1 MSQEAIDT
9 EVTAYLAENTLRKQL
24 VADECRKFR
33 ANSSSGYQ
41 RLVARTMAGRTP
53 RAHAFTIVPRRSLAW
68 CRTPKVA
75 TTTWARIILQLFGVK
90 KFGHYHSQM
99 KRTEDRFVSYWN
111 KKRHVSSLANRQKK
125 YKGLILSR
133 HPIDR
138 LFSAFRD
145 KILRKSII
153 VKNLNKGSKKP
164 TFQQFLTHIA
174 MNGPATYNR
183 HWKPNWLICNPCRF
197 HYDYI
202 VKMESFSRDS
212 GAVLRQI
219 GASELADIN
228 HLNGRG
234 KSDRPPLDYERLLK
248 NIPAH
253 VLAKILEIFHLD
265 FVLFGYDKSPLVK
278 IAEQKKKDLENKDNG
293 SLPISPTNE

>member
-1 MSQEAIDT
+1 MSTTQAKEVQRLDTQPTPNRQTVLGFQGQNSQEK
-9 EVTAYLAENTLRKQL
+9 VTFNHKWFHLPCPY
-24 VADECRKFR
+24 F
-33 ANSSSGYQ
+33 
-41 RLVARTMAGRTP
+41 
-53 RAHAFTIVPRRSLAW
+53 
-68 CRTPKVA
+68 
-75 TTTWARIILQLFGVK
+75 
-90 KFGHYHSQM
+90 
-99 KRTEDRFVSYWN
+99 
-111 KKRHVSSLANRQKK
+111 
-125 YKGLILSR
+125 
-133 HPIDR
+133 
-138 LFSAFRD
+138 
-145 KILRKSII
+145 SII

-212 GAVLRQI
+212 GVVLRQVFSANTTSHMSYEWFQIQI

-248 NIPAH
+248 HVPAH
-253 VLAKILEIFHLD
+253 ILAKILEIFHLD
-265 FVLFGYDKSPLVK
+265 FVLFGYDKSLLVK
-278 IAEQKKKDLENKDNG
+278 IVEQKKRDLESKDTI
-293 SLPISPTNE
+293 SLPTSPLNEWDQSFLWSLFL